1 MTMPGPI
8 QPVNIFS
15 TINDWI
21 ASWTKTFE
29 QGTPPPTTKLLSEF
43 FVFLEGFPFSQ
54 VAGAALAEGTNIPL
68 DVTAAAA
75 LAADITKAFFAGQSV
90 QTATTLVAAS
100 VGITPAVM
108 AQIVYDPVHPADP
121 TQFSRGR

>member
-1 MTMPGPI
+1 MT
-8 QPVNIFS
+8 S
-15 TINDWI
+15 LSSINDWI
-21 ASWTKTFE
+21 TGWTKTFE

-43 FVFLEGFPFSQ
+43 FVFLEGFPFAQ

-75 LAADITKAFFAGQSV
+75 LAADITKAFFSGASV
-90 QTATTLVAAS
+90 QTATAAVAAK
-100 VGITPAVM
+100 VGIPATT
-108 AQIVYDPVHPADP
+108 ASLIVYDPVHPADP

>member
-1 MTMPGPI
+1 MT
-8 QPVNIFS
+8 N
-15 TINDWI
+15 INDWI
-21 ASWTKTFE
+21 NSWTKTFE
-29 QGTPPPTTKLLSEF
+29 QDTPAAPTKLLSEF
-43 FVFLEGFPFSQ
+43 FVFLEGFPFAQ

-90 QTATTLVAAS
+90 QTATASVASKVGISPAVAAL
-100 VGITPAVM
+100 I
-108 AQIVYDPVHPADP
+108 IYDPVHPADP